1 MWDLFLILIGVVIGV
16 LVKPF
21 QDSLYTPKLKFV
33 FKNDDPRFI
42 FETIDSNLHKYGYL
56 RIGIRNDGWAT
67 AKNVRILVTH
77 LVVQTSAGARIPFDS
92 EVLDLRFASIHE
104 PMVDIPRNSY
114 RIVDVCRVQHRLNLE
129 LQFLF
134 VNTPHYFPRDLYAGN
149 YEMTLQAT
157 AENCKPTSANVKFV
171 WRGTT
176 FAFA

>member
-1 MWDLFLILIGVVIGV
+1 MWDVFLILIGVVIGA

-21 QDSLYTPKLKFV
+21 QDSLYTPKLKFD

-56 RIGIRNDGWAT
+56 RVGIRNDGWAT
-67 AKNVRILVTH
+67 AKNVRILVTR
-77 LVVQTSAGARIPFDS
+77 LVVQTSAGARVPFNA
-92 EVLDLRFASIHE
+92 EVLDLRFANIHE
-104 PMVDIPRNSY
+104 PMADIPRNSY
-114 RIVDVCRVQHRLNLE
+114 RMVDVCRVQHRLNLE

-134 VNTPHYFPRDLYAGN
+134 LSMPPYFPRDLAAGT